1 MYKPMYMGQIISGAG
16 HAALI
21 LWLLLGDW
29 LFSPPE
35 PEDLPVVT
43 GSIMSSADFEA
54 LQAAARASEA
64 VAPEPVEEP
73 PEPEVV
79 EPPPEPEVTET
90 PPEPEVVEPPPEPDV
105 VELPPEPEEVPEGQT
120 GFAEP
125 SPLPPSDDPQPL
137 PTPLTDA
144 RPRPRPSDVVAPVP
158 VEETPDVAEADVPT
172 PAVTEQETETPVEEP
187 PEEAA
192 APAAAS
198 TEIVPEQPEE
208 VVEPTL
214 APTSSPR
221 PRARPTQV
229 AAVEPEEVAAEAPPV
244 EEPAPVEDPPAEEP
258 APEEPAPDVSATDQ
272 AAIDAALEAALQG
285 EETDGGGTTRS
296 LGESLNAAEM
306 NGLANAIN
314 RCWDLGAA
322 STAALNVSVT
332 LLVTLDQSSRPI
344 DVELLDST
352 GDTPAAIDTARRA
365 AITAVRDC
373 GREGLGLPP
382 EKYETW
388 KQIEVVFDPRGA
400 QLR

>member
-1 MYKPMYMGQIISGAG
+1 MYTGQIISGAG

-43 GSIMSSADFEA
+43 GSILSSADFEA
-54 LQAAARASEA
+54 LQAAARANEA
-64 VAPEPVEEP
+64 AAPDPV
-73 PEPEVV
+73 V
-79 EPPPEPEVTET
+79 T
-90 PPEPEVVEPPPEPDV
+90 PPEPEVVEPPPEPITEEPPPEPV
-105 VELPPEPEEVPEGQT
+105 VEDPPPEPVVEEPPPEPEVVPEGQT
-120 GFAEP
+120 GFADA
-125 SPLPPSDDPQPL
+125 SALPPSDTPQPL
-137 PTPLTDA
+137 PNPLADA
-144 RPRPRPSDVVAPVP
+144 RPRPRPSDVVAPEA
-158 VEETPDVAEADVPT
+158 VEETPDVAEADVAT
-172 PAVTEQETETPVEEP
+172 PAVTEEPTVEPIVEEP
-187 PEEAA
+187 PVEET
-192 APAAAS
+192 APEAAS
-198 TEIVPEQPEE
+198 TELAPEQPEP
-208 VVEPTL
+208 PTL

-229 AAVEPEEVAAEAPPV
+229 AAVEPEEVV
-244 EEPAPVEDPPAEEP
+244 EEPTQTDPPAEEP
-258 APEEPAPDVSATDQ
+258 APEEPAPDAAATDQ

-332 LLVTLDQSSRPI
+332 LLITLDQGSRPI
-344 DVELLDST
+344 NVELLEST

-365 AITAVRDC
+365 AISAVRDC

>member
-1 MYKPMYMGQIISGAG
+1 MYTGQIISGAG

-35 PEDLPVVT
+35 PEELQVT
-43 GSIMSSADFEA
+43 SVTTMSSAEFEA
-54 LQAAARASEA
+54 MQAAARANEA
-64 VAPEPVEEP
+64 AAPDPIEEPPEPVVEETPPEPVVEGPPEPGVEDTPPEPVVEDLP

-79 EPPPEPEVTET
+79 
-90 PPEPEVVEPPPEPDV
+90 
-105 VELPPEPEEVPEGQT
+105 PEGAT

-125 SPLPPSDDPQPL
+125 SPLLPSDDPQPL
-137 PTPLTDA
+137 PTPLSDA
-144 RPRPRPSDVVAPVP
+144 RPRPRPSDIVAQTP

-172 PAVTEQETETPVEEP
+172 EAVEEAVTDEPVVEQPPVEE
-187 PEEAA
+187 A
-192 APAAAS
+192 APEAAS

-208 VVEPTL
+208 VLEPTL

-229 AAVEPEEVAAEAPPV
+229 AAVEPEEVVETPAA
-244 EEPAPVEDPPAEEP
+244 EDPPAD
-258 APEEPAPDVSATDQ
+258 EPAPDEPAPDQ
-272 AAIDAALEAALQG
+272 PAEDPLADIVGDVVN
-285 EETDGGGTTRS
+285 EEVADEPTEGGGTTRS

-322 STAALNVSVT
+322 STAATEVSVT
-332 LLVTLDQSSRPI
+332 LLITLDQSSKPVN
-344 DVELLDST
+344 VELLDST
-352 GDTPAAIDTARRA
+352 GATPAAIDTARRA
-365 AITAVRDC
+365 AIRAVRDC
-373 GREGLGLPP
+373 GENGLGLPP

>member
-1 MYKPMYMGQIISGAG
+1 MYTGQIISGAG

-21 LWLLLGDW
+21 LWLFLGDW

-35 PEDLPVVT
+35 PEELPVVT
-43 GSIMSSADFEA
+43 GGIISSADFEA
-54 LQAAARASEA
+54 LQAAARANA
-64 VAPEPVEEP
+64 AATPEPVEPPPAPEVVEPP

-79 EPPPEPEVTET
+79 EPPPEPEV
-90 PPEPEVVEPPPEPDV
+90 VEPPPEPEV

-125 SPLPPSDDPQPL
+125 SPLPPSDDPQPT

-144 RPRPRPSDVVAPVP
+144 RPRPRPSDVVAPEA
-158 VEETPDVAEADVPT
+158 VEETPDAAEADVPT
-172 PAVTEQETETPVEEP
+172 PAVTEEVTPDPMVEP
-187 PEEAA
+187 PQEEQ
-192 APAAAS
+192 APAAAA

-229 AAVEPEEVAAEAPPV
+229 AADPEEVAAEDPPV
-244 EEPAPVEDPPAEEP
+244 EEPVPVEDPPADEPAREEAAADEPVEDPLADIVREAAEEP
-258 APEEPAPDVSATDQ
+258 TE
-272 AAIDAALEAALQG
+272 
-285 EETDGGGTTRS
+285 GGGTTQS
-296 LGESLNAAEM
+296 LGEALNAAEM

-322 STAALNVSVT
+322 STAALNVSIT
-332 LLVTLDQSSRPI
+332 LLITLDQSSRPI

-400 QLR
+400 NLR

>member
-1 MYKPMYMGQIISGAG
+1 MYTGQIISGAG

-43 GSIMSSADFEA
+43 GGIISSAEFEA
-54 LQAAARASEA
+54 LQAAARANA
-64 VAPEPVEEP
+64 AATPEPVETP

-90 PPEPEVVEPPPEPDV
+90 TPEPEVVEPPPEPEV
-105 VELPPEPEEVPEGQT
+105 VELPPEPEVVPEGQT

-158 VEETPDVAEADVPT
+158 VEETPDVAEAEVPT
-172 PAVTEQETETPVEEP
+172 PAVTERETEAPVVEP
-187 PEEAA
+187 PEVAA
-192 APAAAS
+192 APEAAS
-198 TEIVPEQPEE
+198 TEIIPEQPEE

-221 PRARPTQV
+221 PRARPMQV
-229 AAVEPEEVAAEAPPV
+229 AAAEPEEVAAEDPPV
-244 EEPAPVEDPPAEEP
+244 EEPAPVEDPPAEDP
-258 APEEPAPDVSATDQ
+258 AAEDPLEDIVREAAEESTEEPT
-272 AAIDAALEAALQG
+272 E
-285 EETDGGGTTRS
+285 GGGTTQS
-296 LGESLNAAEM
+296 LGDALNAAEM

-332 LLVTLDQSSRPI
+332 LLITLDQSSRPI
-344 DVELLDST
+344 DVELLDSS

-400 QLR
+400 NLR